1 MGRQIRNK
9 EVMEREISKWAAVC
23 PGISS
28 DYSVKNPTYNL
39 ALIYNAFGD
48 GSNRIIKRDH

>member
-1 MGRQIRNK
+1 
-9 EVMEREISKWAAVC
+9 MEREISQWAAVC